1 MAGEP
6 VSPSADITIKEV
18 PLGSVGM
25 RSLITLYHLDE
36 DMPSLGCLS
45 VNQLGSDS
53 FAFNV
58 SSSQTQPGRKILQD
72 AAFVCLSFHL
82 LVILIDVVYGDF
94 SGLHTVS
101 LLIGSALGALVMLF
115 CASFLFFLCR

>member
-1 MAGEP
+1 MAREP

-25 RSLITLYHLDE
+25 RSLITLYHLDK
-36 DMPSLGCLS
+36 DIPSLGCLS

-53 FAFNV
+53 FVFNI
-58 SSSQTQPGRKILQD
+58 SSSQTQPGRKISQD
-72 AAFVCLSFHL
+72 AALMYLSFRL
-82 LVILIDVVYGDF
+82 LVILIDMVYGDF

-101 LLIGSALGALVMLF
+101 LLIGSTLGALVMLF
-115 CASFLFFLCR
+115 CASFVFFLHR